1 MVCIL
6 IAHRLVIATIFVKVE
21 KLSIS
26 VPFLL
31 DLGNILFFVGSL
43 PQLYRTY
50 QRRSE
55 LSDLSIYSWVIQI
68 FASICFFSAGV
79 LTGAGFTVVLNA
91 FNIGYAG
98 LTAYWINCARR

>member
-1 MVCIL
+1 MTRIL
-6 IAHRLVIATIFVKVE
+6 IARRLVIATIFNEVE
-21 KLSIS
+21 RVSVS
-26 VPFLL
+26 VPLLL
-31 DLGNILFFVGSL
+31 DLGNILFFIGSL

-50 QRRSE
+50 QRRRE
-55 LSDLSIYSWVIQI
+55 LRDLSIYSWVIQI

-98 LTAYWINCARR
+98 LTAYWIHRA